1 MLCSQLRQH
10 LTVEADIFFL
20 QQVDKLRVA
29 QAVRPDRGVNPD
41 LPQRP
46 VGPLLF
52 FAAAVGVDAGLDD
65 GSFCQLDRVLAA
77 PAETFGLGE
86 QSLAF
91 GNVCFSSFNSRH
103 RLGL

>member
-29 QAVRPDRGVNPD
+29 QAVRPDRGVDSD

-46 VGPLLF
+46 VSSF
-52 FAAAVGVDAGLDD
+52 FFLAAAVGVNAGFDD
-65 GSFCQLDRVLAA
+65 GGLSQFDRVLAA
-77 PAETFGLGE
+77 PAETLGLGE